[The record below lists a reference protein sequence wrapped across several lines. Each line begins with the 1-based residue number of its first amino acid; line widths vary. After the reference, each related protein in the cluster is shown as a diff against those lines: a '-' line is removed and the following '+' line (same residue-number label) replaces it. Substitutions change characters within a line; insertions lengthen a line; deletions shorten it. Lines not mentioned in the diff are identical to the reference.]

1 VLKVELRLVKL
12 LCVSLFT
19 FVLLLPFCFFL
30 PFLLFAFCF
39 GLQYFSFLASFC
51 ASFFLNFFFSWFF
64 DFFSLLPQRWLA
76 PSSALSTVPYSAGSI
91 GSEPCL
97 N

>member
-19 FVLLLPFCFFL
+19 FVLLS
-30 PFLLFAFCF
+30 AFCF

-64 DFFSLLPQRWLA
+64 GFFSLLPQRWLA

>member
-19 FVLLLPFCFFL
+19 FVLLLPF
-30 PFLLFAFCF
+30 
-39 GLQYFSFLASFC
+39 Y
-51 ASFFLNFFFSWFF
+51 FLNFFFSWFF

-91 GSEPCL
+91 GQ